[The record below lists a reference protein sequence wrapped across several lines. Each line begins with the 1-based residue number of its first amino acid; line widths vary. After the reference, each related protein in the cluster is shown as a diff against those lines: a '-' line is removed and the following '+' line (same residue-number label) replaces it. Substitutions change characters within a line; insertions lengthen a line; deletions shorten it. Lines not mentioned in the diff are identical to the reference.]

1 MRGPSPLRASLDDNY
16 ARLTVA
22 GAAFFFC
29 IEFIYFMLSDTP
41 SFWVPSLDALGET
54 AIGRDFLNTW
64 LGGRSAFTGGPAAWF
79 DAPAYNKFI
88 REFIGA
94 PYVHDYFW
102 SYPPHIL
109 LFIWPFGLL
118 PYFPAFLLWTFVG
131 LATFLFAAASG
142 GVERKHLVFVAVAP
156 AVAINVFIGQNGF
169 FTAALLIGGLSNLDR
184 RPILSGVLFGILSL
198 KPQLGL
204 LLPLVLAM
212 HGRWRTIAAAA
223 VTVITLVAATALI
236 YGVDIW
242 IAYLVKI
249 VPQQYYLQEHQSGL
263 LFRMVPSIFYG
274 ARVMG
279 LPLGLAWVLQAILS
293 TVGLAA
299 VIWTFWR
306 RRDPVLS
313 TALLITA
320 IFLISPYSLSYD
332 MVVLGWVVALVRQRE
347 DTEPADH
354 YLLMAVWALPAA
366 MLLNSEL
373 RIPIA
378 ALVLSM
384 FAARLVWRLARAEA
398 KAETASDHAPAIDAD
413 PRFQCRPAFVRAR
426 ALWCTG
432 CAWRIC
438 RCRRIGPGP
447 SGASPDGRGHAE
459 IATQA
464 TRGTIPNPLPCI
476 G

>member
-1 MRGPSPLRASLDDNY
+1 MRGPSPLRASLDDYY

-41 SFWVPSLDALGET
+41 SFYVPSLDALGQT

-64 LGGRSAFTGGPAAWF
+64 LGGRSALADGPAAWF
-79 DAPAYNKFI
+79 DAPVYNKFI

-118 PYFPAFLLWTFVG
+118 PYFPAFLLWTFIG
-131 LATFLFAAASG
+131 LATFLFAAAAG
-142 GVERKHLVFVAVAP
+142 GVERKHLFFVAVAP
-156 AVAINVFIGQNGF
+156 AVAVNVFIGQNGF

-242 IAYLVKI
+242 IGYLVK
-249 VPQQYYLQEHQSGL
+249 VLPQQYYLQEHQSGL

-373 RIPIA
+373 RIPTA
-378 ALVLSM
+378 ALVLSA

-398 KAETASDHAPAIDAD
+398 KVETASDHAPAIDVTPDFSAAQ
-413 PRFQCRPAFVRAR
+413 PSFARVRSVHGLRLAG
-426 ALWCTG
+426 L
-432 CAWRIC
+432 
-438 RCRRIGPGP
+438 
-447 SGASPDGRGHAE
+447 
-459 IATQA
+459 
-464 TRGTIPNPLPCI
+464 PLPSNWSRT
-476 G
+476 

>member
-1 MRGPSPLRASLDDNY
+1 MARLFTLRASIEDNY

-22 GAAFFFC
+22 GATFFFC
-29 IEFIYFMLSDTP
+29 IEFVYFMLSGTP
-41 SFWVPSLDALGET
+41 SFYMPSLDALGQT

-64 LGGRSAFTGGPAAWF
+64 IGGRSAFSGGPAPWF
-79 DAPAYNKFI
+79 DAYAYNQYI
-88 REFIGA
+88 RHLLDV
-94 PYVHDYFW
+94 PYVQEYFW

-118 PYFPAFLLWTFVG
+118 PYFPAFILWTLLG
-131 LATFLFAAASG
+131 YATFLFAAASG
-142 GVERKHLVFVAVAP
+142 GVERKHLLFVAVAP

-169 FTAALLIGGLSNLDR
+169 FTAALLIGGFANLDR
-184 RPILSGVLFGILSL
+184 RPILSGVLFGVLSI

-223 VTVITLVAATALI
+223 LTIMALAGTTTLI

-242 IAYLVKI
+242 IAYLDKVL
-249 VPQQYYLQEHQSGL
+249 PQQYYLQEHQKGL
-263 LFRMVPSIFYG
+263 LFRMVPSIFHG

-279 LPLGLAWVLQAILS
+279 LPLGVAWVLQAILS
-293 TVGLAA
+293 AAGLAA

-313 TALLITA
+313 AALLITA

-332 MVVLGWVVALVRQRE
+332 MVVLGWVVALVRRQKE
-347 DTEPADH
+347 TEPADH

-373 RIPIA
+373 RIPTA
-378 ALVLSM
+378 TLVLSA
-384 FAARLVWRLARAEA
+384 FAARLVWRMAREEAATEMAGSPEPAREATPDFSPSPTFALTRSVHGLRLA
-398 KAETASDHAPAIDAD
+398 D
-413 PRFQCRPAFVRAR
+413 
-426 ALWCTG
+426 L
-432 CAWRIC
+432 
-438 RCRRIGPGP
+438 
-447 SGASPDGRGHAE
+447 
-459 IATQA
+459 
-464 TRGTIPNPLPCI
+464 PLPSNWLRTSAR
-476 G
+476 